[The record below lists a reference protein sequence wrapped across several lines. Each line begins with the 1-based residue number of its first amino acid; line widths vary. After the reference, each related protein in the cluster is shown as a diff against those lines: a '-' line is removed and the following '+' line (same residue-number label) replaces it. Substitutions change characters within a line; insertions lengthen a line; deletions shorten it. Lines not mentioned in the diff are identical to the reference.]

1 MSDFSGARPRPD
13 GRKHDMTQGGGVRVV
28 IYEFRDVIYLLT
40 RQEARGKQQIR
51 RGAGGVGRVCFHE
64 MQRREAHRTI

>member
-40 RQEARGKQQIR
+40 RQEARGKRQATDTKGGGR
-51 RGAGGVGRVCFHE
+51 RWEGVFS
-64 MQRREAHRTI
+64 